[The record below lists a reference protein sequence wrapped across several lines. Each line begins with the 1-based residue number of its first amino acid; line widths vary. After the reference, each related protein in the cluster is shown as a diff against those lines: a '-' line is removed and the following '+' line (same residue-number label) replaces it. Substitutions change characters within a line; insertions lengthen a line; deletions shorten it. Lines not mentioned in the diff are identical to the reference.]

1 MNKTTLST
9 QPYKGTSDTYPK
21 DMLVRNYVFET
32 WSRVAKL
39 FGYEE
44 YDTPMLED
52 ANIYRVKSGDEIANT
67 QLYNFID
74 KGGREVALRPE
85 MTPSLARMIAAK
97 RNELV
102 TPIRW
107 FNISKYYR
115 YEKPQRGRS
124 REFFQLNIDI
134 FGVEEITADIE
145 ILQYTIAV
153 MREFGVPKDKFELR
167 ISNRYLLDYVLDNL
181 LGLGEEEKGI
191 VAKAID
197 NYLKVCKD
205 DFPNYLKDLGL
216 EDGQIDTIIDYLNW
230 DIEKLRSLS
239 LESKGA
245 KQLVEIFDSLDE
257 DDKENIKFCPYIVR
271 GFLYYTGIVFE
282 MYDIGSKENPRAI
295 LGGGRYDSLL
305 EIFGKEPISGVGL
318 GWGDQI
324 MIDFLRTYDLLPT
337 FESGPKVFVTM
348 MDTSLYKES
357 SKTTQF
363 LRENSI
369 ETIMQLSPSKLSKQL
384 QFASKANIPW
394 VIIIGEDEL
403 KEKKV
408 LLKNML
414 DSSQEKLSLEEVLEK
429 IQ

>member
-52 ANIYRVKSGDEIANT
+52 ANIYRVKSGDEIANS

-239 LESKGA
+239 PESKGA

>member
-197 NYLKVCKD
+197 NYLKVGKD

-239 LESKGA
+239 PESKGA

-305 EIFGKEPISGVGL
+305 EIFGTEPISGVGL

>member
-271 GFLYYTGIVFE
+271 GFLYYTGTVFE

>member
-257 DDKENIKFCPYIVR
+257 DDKESIKFCPYIVR

-305 EIFGKEPISGVGL
+305 EIFGTEPISGVGL